1 MIKSK
6 LVGLRAV
13 ERSDLS
19 LLRDWRNI
27 PEFRKNFR
35 EFRELNMGRQE
46 KWFEKTI
53 VESQNDFMFI
63 IEKLKDK
70 VSIGVCG
77 LVYVD
82 WISRSADFSFY
93 IGHNEEYID
102 NKGYAL
108 EAAKLLLD
116 YGFNNLNLHKT
127 WMELYEFD
135 KKKINFFTKK
145 LNFKKD
151 GELRD
156 NCFEGGKYW
165 NSHIYSLLDSEFKK

>member
-1 MIKSK
+1 MIKVK
-6 LVGLRAV
+6 LIGLRAV
-13 ERSDLS
+13 ERTDLP
-19 LLRDWRNI
+19 LLRNWRNI

-35 EFRELNMGRQE
+35 EFRELNLDNQE
-46 KWFEKTI
+46 RWFEKVVI
-53 VESQNDFMFI
+53 ESQNDFMFV
-63 IEKLKDK
+63 IERLKDK
-70 VSIGVCG
+70 VPVGVCG

-93 IGHNEEYID
+93 IGHQEQYID
-102 NKGYAL
+102 NNGYAL
-108 EAAKLLLD
+108 EAAKLLLN
-116 YGFNNLNLHKT
+116 YGFNNLNLHKI

-151 GELRD
+151 GDLRD

-165 NSHIYSLLDSEFKK
+165 NSHIYSLLDSEYKK